1 MNKIEFDIYPNMD
14 ADYIGSILCSAM
26 DRVVEDK
33 CNVIVI
39 GNPEGASTEDI
50 IGIIRYLLQMD
61 KFHKCKMAIHF
72 GNIDDRVGC
81 TFR

>member
-26 DRVVEDK
+26 DKVVEDK
-33 CNVIVI
+33 WNVIVI
-39 GNPEGASTEDI
+39 GNPEGADTEVLI
-50 IGIIRYLLQMD
+50 YIVRNLLQMD
-61 KFHKCKMAIHF
+61 KFHKYKVAIHF
-72 GNIDDRVGC
+72 GNIDDCIGC